1 MALLRRELKLASML
15 LAAAPAEEVRLL
27 ASEARLEVM
36 LPRSDSTDE
45 RTEERAVLDAMAE
58 PATEVREL
66 MSDKREEARSD
77 WARVRAGRAR
87 ARRVEGRMVVGV
99 EVVVIFE
106 GGLGW
111 MWRSSSRTFE
121 EKFVDSQVVQDCMRR
136 SVVLEARE
144 DLEAQAA
151 GQGARDCRILCNG
164 RHPPGRHPPFSK
176 PPSLALWPRLKLGR
190 RRHRHERVW
199 KAVKSVLH
207 RL

>member
-36 LPRSDSTDE
+36 LLRSDSTDE

-66 MSDKREEARSD
+66 MSDRREEARSD

-121 EKFVDSQVVQDCMRR
+121 EKFVDSQVVQDCTRR

-144 DLEAQAA
+144 DLGKRRQ
-151 GQGARDCRILCNG
+151 QGKEHETYRILCNG
-164 RHPPGRHPPFSK
+164 RHPQVVTPLF
-176 PPSLALWPRLKLGR
+176 
-190 RRHRHERVW
+190 
-199 KAVKSVLH
+199 
-207 RL
+207 